1 MAGLGGGTPGRSR
14 GTRTRS
20 TPGRIAQC
28 TGTGIQTASPS
39 MPTGIR
45 SELAL
50 TTTVRAVSTRRPSV
64 RLPRS
69 RPTACRTLPIVTAT
83 TQTGQT

>member
-20 TPGRIAQC
+20 TPGRIVQC
-28 TGTGIQTASPS
+28 TGTGNVTASPS

-45 SELAL
+45 PASLV
-50 TTTVRAVSTRRPSV
+50 TTT
-64 RLPRS
+64 LPWTS
-69 RPTACRTLPIVTAT
+69 A
-83 TQTGQT
+83 